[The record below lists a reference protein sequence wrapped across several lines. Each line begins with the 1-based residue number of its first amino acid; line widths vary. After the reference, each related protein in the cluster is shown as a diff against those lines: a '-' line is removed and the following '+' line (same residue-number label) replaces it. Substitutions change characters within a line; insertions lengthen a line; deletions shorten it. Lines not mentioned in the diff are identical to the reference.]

1 MSRQA
6 EGLEEVVVAAA
17 AAGGGGSEMG
27 TVRGSVG
34 EEEER
39 QDDAMKEWN
48 EFDLGRMRKKV
59 PEFEVTAFVDGC

>member
-1 MSRQA
+1 MRRDSQKEVQSREGQGFSAVSRQA

-39 QDDAMKEWN
+39 
-48 EFDLGRMRKKV
+48 
-59 PEFEVTAFVDGC
+59 